1 MRAALAL
8 AGAGVLWLGVQG
20 GPAVAAGESPGGVHL
35 LLGGAFGSRPGEL
48 IDVDVRGLRAGAG
61 QVTVTSPAF
70 ARPVRLAPYGDAGGR
85 GFHARPAVAMRA
97 APGSYPLRVH
107 AGGRVVAEDRVR
119 VEAARRP
126 SFTVS
131 ARREV
136 RPGERLGLFFD
147 DLFPG
152 ERGDAFTVTSPVLR
166 SPVRLRHDAHG
177 EDWHNPRMF
186 TAPAVVKPGAG
197 DGTYKVTL
205 TGPGGR
211 RIAERP
217 LVVRAARPGDGDWT
231 GRVRGPAFFRP
242 SAHPE
247 DARAAGHRVAAG
259 GTVNVLWRDASP
271 DPGEEESLTA
281 ASPAF
286 ERSVA
291 LRRDD
296 SKAGDGDDPRY
307 FGAARVRR
315 ALAPGSYPVTVVS
328 HHGRV
333 RRTGQLLVTSPAV
346 TATVAPAAHGGPDR
360 TTLVVAVVA
369 AGTGV
374 AVLAAGAVGLVL
386 RRRTRP
392 QAVKGAADPPS

>member
-48 IDVDVRGLRAGAG
+48 IDVDVRGLRAGVG
-61 QVTVTSPAF
+61 LVTVTSPAF

-85 GFHARPAVAMRA
+85 GFHARPAVATRA
-97 APGSYPLRVH
+97 APGTYPLRVH

-126 SFTVS
+126 LFTVS
-131 ARREV
+131 ARGQV

-147 DLFPG
+147 DLYPG
-152 ERGDAFTVTSPVLR
+152 ETGDAFTVTSPALR
-166 SPVRLRHDAHG
+166 SPVRLRHDARG
-177 EDWHNPRMF
+177 VDWHNPRMF
-186 TAPAVVKPGAG
+186 TAPAVVAPEAA

-217 LVVRAARPGDGDWT
+217 LAVRAARPGDDDWT
-231 GRVRGPAFFRP
+231 GRVRGPSFFRP

-247 DARAAGHRVAAG
+247 DARAAGQRVAAG

-281 ASPAF
+281 TSPAF
-286 ERSVA
+286 ERPVA

-307 FGAARVRR
+307 YGAARVRR

-333 RRTGQLLVTSPAV
+333 RRTGQLLVTSPAA
-346 TATVAPAAHGGPDR
+346 ATVTPAAHGGPDR

-369 AGTGV
+369 AGTGA
-374 AVLAAGAVGLVL
+374 AVLAAGTVGLVL
-386 RRRTRP
+386 RRRRP
-392 QAVKGAADPPS
+392 RVAQGTGDAPS